1 MNFQVINFQL
11 SGRQVVWFDSVGSTM
26 TRAAELARE
35 GCASGTIVGADEQ
48 TAGMGRYGRS
58 WLSEKGAGLYVS
70 IILRLP
76 VQAPEL
82 PLAMLALGL
91 AAREAI
97 VQTSSLAPDLRW
109 PNDVLLG
116 DRKCA
121 GILAQFEDDAIIA
134 GIGVNV
140 SQTGFPEG
148 MATPATSLLLEGAR
162 VAREDLL
169 AALATEV
176 DRCCRV
182 LVEDGAAAVIRAFE
196 AASSYARDRRVRI
209 EHPQSPASI
218 GVIEGVT
225 RGLDSSGFLRVRQD
239 DGKTATI
246 MTGGVRAA
254 IVEKNP
260 VLPSRD
266 VRIGAKSR
274 PRADAD

>member
-1 MNFQVINFQL
+1 MIQLVGFQL
-11 SGRQVVWFDSVGSTM
+11 SGRQVVWFDSVDSTM

-35 GCASGTIVGADEQ
+35 GCESGTIVGADEQ
-48 TAGMGRYGRS
+48 TAGIGRHGHS
-58 WLSEKGAGLYVS
+58 WFSPKGAGLYVS
-70 IILRLP
+70 IVLRVPMEAPSLP
-76 VQAPEL
+76 VV
-82 PLAMLALGL
+82 MLALGL
-91 AAREAI
+91 ATRDAI
-97 VQTSSLAPDLRW
+97 AQTTMLAPDLRW
-109 PNDVLLG
+109 PNDVLVN

-121 GILAQFEDDAIIA
+121 GILAQLEEDAIIA
-134 GIGVNV
+134 GIGVNI

-148 MATPATSLLLEGAR
+148 LATPATSLLLEGAR

-169 AALATEV
+169 AALASAV

-182 LVEDGAAAVIRAFE
+182 LIEDGTAAVIRAFE

-209 EHPQSPASI
+209 EHPQSPPSS
-218 GVIEGVT
+218 GLIEGVT
-225 RGLDSSGFLRVRQD
+225 RGLDSSGFLMVRQD

-260 VLPSRD
+260 VLSSRD
-266 VRIGAKSR
+266 VRTGAQSR

>member
-1 MNFQVINFQL
+1 MSFQL
-11 SGRQVVWFDSVGSTM
+11 SGRQVVWFDSIDSTM

-35 GCASGTIVGADEQ
+35 GCESGTIVGADEQ
-48 TAGMGRYGRS
+48 TAGFGRHGHS
-58 WLSEKGAGLYVS
+58 WFSPKGAGLYVS
-70 IILRLP
+70 IVLRVPMEAPSLP
-76 VQAPEL
+76 VV
-82 PLAMLALGL
+82 MLALGL
-91 AAREAI
+91 ATRDAI
-97 VQTSSLAPDLRW
+97 AQTTTLAPDLRW
-109 PNDVLLG
+109 PNDVLVN

-121 GILAQFEDDAIIA
+121 GILAQIEEDAIIA

-148 MATPATSLLLEGAR
+148 LATPATSLLLEGAR

-182 LVEDGAAAVIRAFE
+182 LVEDGTAAVIRAFE

-209 EHPQSPASI
+209 EHPQSPPSS
-218 GVIEGVT
+218 GLIEGVT
-225 RGLDSSGFLRVRQD
+225 RGLDPSGFLMVRQD

-260 VLPSRD
+260 VLSSRD
-266 VRIGAKSR
+266 VRIGAQSR